1 MSQENLEQF
10 MEKVAGSEELKASIE
25 NQMDS
30 DGHISVDALIALGAE
45 NGCQFTS
52 EDLQEAAELSDEQ
65 LDGVSGGMHQGA
77 MNSVRP
83 KGQYEPAGQVYFTP
97 VGGENEKYSLWDCHL
112 R

>member
-1 MSQENLEQF
+1 MSQDALEQF
-10 MEKVAGSEELKASIE
+10 MTQVEGSADLQARIGEEVEA
-25 NQMDS
+25 
-30 DGHISVDALIALGAE
+30 DALVALGAAH
-45 NGCQFTS
+45 GCEFTV
-52 EDLQEAAELSDEQ
+52 EDVRAAGTAESAGELSDEQ

-97 VGGENEKYSLWDCHL
+97 VGGGNEKYSLWDCHL

>member
-10 MEKVAGSEELKASIE
+10 MEKVADSEELKASIE
-25 NQMDS
+25 NQLDS
-30 DGHISVDALIALGAE
+30 DGNISVDALIALGAE
-45 NGCQFTS
+45 NGCEFTPG
-52 EDLQEAAELSDEQ
+52 DLQEAAELSDEQ

-97 VGGENEKYSLWDCHL
+97 VGGGNEKYSLWDCHL